1 MSSDTEVDRELATLE
16 PIFHRLP
23 PRTDRRAIEALLEP
37 DFLEV
42 GASGV
47 VYTRHFVL
55 DVVEQRYRDGQDP
68 NDAAWTITD
77 FRSIALATDVYLV
90 TYRLRF
96 QERLS
101 RRCTRDCRENG
112 VSGLTALG
120 VSGAGRSHHDR
131 HSGGCGAI

>member
-1 MSSDTEVDRELATLE
+1 MSSDTAVDRELATLE

-23 PRTDRRAIEALLEP
+23 PRADRRAVEALLEP
-37 DFLEV
+37 DFSEV

-55 DVVEQRYRDGQDP
+55 DVVEQRYRGGQDP

-77 FRSIALATDVYLV
+77 FRSLALATDVYLV

-101 RRCTRDCRENG
+101 RRCTLWKRRDSAWRAVYHQG
-112 VSGLTALG
+112 TACDPADATP
-120 VSGAGRSHHDR
+120 S
-131 HSGGCGAI
+131 

>member
-1 MSSDTEVDRELATLE
+1 MSSDTAVDRELATLE

-23 PRTDRRAIEALLEP
+23 PRADRRAVEALLEP
-37 DFLEV
+37 DFFEV

-77 FRSIALATDVYLV
+77 FRSLALAADVYLV

-101 RRCTRDCRENG
+101 RRCTLWRRRG
-112 VSGLTALG
+112 STWKAVYHQGTACDPADATP
-120 VSGAGRSHHDR
+120 S
-131 HSGGCGAI
+131 